1 MSYTERETER
11 RLAEEAAFMR
21 KAKKVVRGAA
31 IVLSGACLLLFVGCH
46 STTVEPGSV
55 GVKFRAFPTG
65 AAPGVAAESLSTGW
79 HLRMPGEKIYQYP
92 VIERQYSYTR
102 EANDDGKEN
111 EELVFVDKNGL
122 EIRGDINIGVRVN
135 PTAAPGVYT
144 KYRAGLDYL
153 LENQIRNAVRTAV
166 ARSAA
171 TMPVES
177 MLGGGYQ
184 KIARDAFIEVANRW
198 RPDGIEVTRLEWSGS
213 PRFPEVVTASIL
225 ARARADQDVQK
236 ANAEAAVAEAEK
248 RRKLAEAEGDAEAMR
263 VRGEAMRANPQVLQQ
278 QAIAKWNGELP
289 KVNSGATP
297 FIKID

>member
-1 MSYTERETER
+1 MANFKYTDEYGDLTQAGIFRIGR
-11 RLAEEAAFMR
+11 NVGIGVSAA
-21 KAKKVVRGAA
+21 A
-31 IVLSGACLLLFVGCH
+31 LLVMAGCH
-46 STTVEPGSV
+46 STTVEPGNV

-65 AAPGVAAESLSTGW
+65 AAPGVDPGSLSTGW
-79 HLRMPGEKIYQYP
+79 HLRSPGEKIYQYP

-111 EELVFVDKNGL
+111 EELIFVDKNGL
-122 EIRGDINIGVRVN
+122 EIRGDINIGVRVQPN
-135 PTAAPGVYT
+135 AAPGVYT

-184 KIARDAFIEVANRW
+184 KIARDAFTEVSNRW
-198 RPDGIEVTRLEWSGS
+198 RADGIEITRLEWSGA

-248 RRKLAEAEGDAEAMR
+248 RRKVAEAEGDAQALR
-263 VRGEAMRANPQVLQQ
+263 IRGEALRANPQILQQ
-278 QAIAKWNGELP
+278 QAIAKWDGQLP
-289 KVNSGATP
+289 KVTSGVTP
-297 FIKID
+297 FVKID

>member
-1 MSYTERETER
+1 MSYSERDAER
-11 RLAEEAAFMR
+11 RAAETAAWEA
-21 KAKKVVRGAA
+21 KVKKVVRGGLVA
-31 IVLSGACLLLFVGCH
+31 ISVICFLGFVGCH
-46 STTVEPGSV
+46 STTIQPGSV

-65 AAPGVAAESLSTGW
+65 GAPGVDQAALSTGW

-102 EANDDGKEN
+102 EANGDGKEN

-122 EIRGDINIGVRVN
+122 EIRGDINIGVRVLPN
-135 PTAAPGVYT
+135 AAPGVYI

-171 TMPVES
+171 TMPVEA

-184 KIARDAFIEVANRW
+184 KITRDAFVEVTNRW
-198 RPDGIEVTRLEWSGS
+198 KVDGIEITRLEWSGA

-289 KVNSGATP
+289 KVTSGATP

>member
-1 MSYTERETER
+1 MSTNS
-11 RLAEEAAFMR
+11 A
-21 KAKKVVRGAA
+21 VRFILIGVSAVA
-31 IVLSGACLLLFVGCH
+31 LLGFVGCH

-65 AAPGVAAESLSTGW
+65 GAPGVAADALATGW
-79 HLRMPGEKIYQYP
+79 HLRMPGERIFQYP

-102 EANDDGKEN
+102 ETNGDGGEN

-122 EIRGDINIGVRVN
+122 EIKGDINIGVRVL
-135 PTAAPGVYT
+135 PTAAPSVYT
-144 KYRAGLDYL
+144 KYRANLDYL

-184 KIARDAFIEVANRW
+184 KIARDAFSEVSNRW
-198 RPDGIEVTRLEWSGS
+198 RGDGIEITRLEWSGA
-213 PRFPEVVTASIL
+213 PRFPEVVTTSIL

-248 RRKLAEAEGDAEAMR
+248 RRKVAEAEGDAQALTI
-263 VRGEAMRANPQVLQQ
+263 RGQALRANPQIMQQ
-278 QAIAKWNGELP
+278 QAIAKWDGVLP
-289 KVNSGATP
+289 RVTSGAVP